1 MKLNVI
7 KIKPKEYLNEIK
19 LYFKVIINNLQ
30 KFDT

>member
-7 KIKPKEYLNEIK
+7 KIEPKEYLNEIK
-19 LYFKVIINNLQ
+19 QYFKVIINNLQ